1 MAIKKYTCPPQSATG
16 TGTFSDDLVGFQLV
30 QGGGLTQGNFEFTE
44 SITEKVNRTFSTG
57 VFSDPINLQG
67 LGIDTVE
74 QSKAIFENNFKVYP
88 NFDLSQITSFN
99 LYGSMVKRISASV
112 ENIINFYPAG
122 IESTVFAPDYTT
134 GVTANNIVFDPIQR
148 VTTFDLNILKI
159 RNPFGIDF
167 TVNATRNLELREIP
181 VSQLRNMT
189 VEYTKYS
196 LYLNGEGYS
205 LLRITPT
212 QSLVSGTLTIVVEG
226 NPFSGGSFSYDS
238 FVIRP
243 NDLEVKRVFNEK
255 LDQVENFLLNQKSVP
270 KYTATFN
277 VPMSSEDG
285 TYYTGYETVAWPIS
299 VMWNL
304 DIVSSSFTTYLN
316 KLNEISVNFDG
327 YKTNLISRFL
337 TTGAFNE
344 FDTLGHKV
352 EKVTQIYGRSF
363 DETKK
368 FIDALAYMNSVNYN
382 VGNDIPSQLL
392 KNLAQT
398 LGWKTNISPI
408 SNEELLSSVF
418 GQKNAQKS
426 AFEGVSTS
434 LTPDELNYQY
444 YRNLVL
450 NSAYLFKSKGTR
462 KSIET
467 LLSLIGAP
475 EALVEFNEH
484 VYLAD
489 QKINLSQFDSK
500 FASISGGTYVQDT
513 PVLDPTYTFTIMGV
527 PYTGFTTEN
536 TIQDVNINRDEYPM
550 DENGYPS
557 APEDTETYFF
567 QSGSGWFEQTPD
579 HRAPEQVNLTTS
591 VFTGANPNFQTSLI
605 PYSYGQEYLD
615 RFRKFPFMNLG
626 YKLKI
631 NVDNNKSWTD
641 KEVGL
646 RTNLDGKY
654 NAKYYT
660 TNDKLVL
667 NVKNVDL
674 FLNPGQGIAYD
685 VWYMSRQYNYPIPN
699 QGMNFIPAT
708 TITLNLSA
716 TYEPGSVK
724 TTYKVTSNTTKDFDI
739 RLDFKNTLGVVSGPD
754 IEISTGITITSGL
767 FTGSTEITL
776 PDNYTNLTLTSSFSD
791 IVIGPDAI
799 TYGVAASP
807 VFKSGTSET
816 VLPTQFYNV
825 IPKNIYPSKGGV
837 DWTEINPQPKNS
849 TFFEF
854 AQTFWLNMINVRDR
868 QFSGSKVGGY
878 PTLGSIYWKYLES
891 QKAIGVSNDNFGYQN
906 MIEYVN
912 GLGDY
917 WIRLVEQMIPASTIW
932 NTGVKYENSIF
943 HRQKFVWR
951 RQRGCE
957 IVPVPCKPCTLTT
970 SIFPVDCPAQSTECP
985 TYPWD
990 TNPQVQQFS
999 GVLAFLLN
1007 QYLTDNGYVL
1017 NDCLV
1022 NSLNSQWYVDIRVNN
1037 IMIIQI
1043 PFFTGVGLTIPN
1055 LSYPSTNTAWDIAL
1069 TDALDELKVYGY
1081 DYYFTGNDTVVIYNS
1096 ICSENDNGINLKI
1109 NVGINF
1115 NILCN

>member
-1 MAIKKYTCPPQSATG
+1 MAIKKYTCPPQSAAG
-16 TGTFSDDLVGFQLV
+16 SGTFSDDLVGFQLV

-44 SITEKVNRTFSTG
+44 SVTEKVNRTFTTG
-57 VFSDPINLQG
+57 VFSNPINLQG

-88 NFDLSQITSFN
+88 NFDLSQITNFN

-112 ENIINFYPAG
+112 ENIINYYPGA
-122 IESTVFAPDYTT
+122 IESTVYAPDYTT
-134 GVTANNIVFDPIQR
+134 GATALNIVYDSVQD
-148 VTTFDLNILKI
+148 VTTFELNIVKL

-189 VEYTKYS
+189 VEYAKYS
-196 LYLNGEGYS
+196 LYINGEGYS

-212 QSLVSGTLTIVVEG
+212 QSLVSGILTLVVEG
-226 NPFSGGSFSYDS
+226 NPFNGNGVSYDS
-238 FVIRP
+238 LVVRP
-243 NDLEVKRVFNEK
+243 NDFEVNKVFNEK
-255 LDQVENFLLNQKSVP
+255 LDQVENFLLNRNVTP
-270 KYTATFN
+270 KYSATFN
-277 VPMSSEDG
+277 IPMSSEDG
-285 TYYTGYETVAWPIS
+285 TYYTGFKTVTWPINS
-299 VMWNL
+299 IWNI
-304 DIVSSSFTTYLN
+304 DIITGSFTNYLSQ
-316 KLNEISVNFDG
+316 LNEISVSFDG
-327 YKTNLISRFL
+327 YKTDLISRFL

-344 FDTLGHKV
+344 FDTTGQKV
-352 EKVTQIYGRSF
+352 QKVLQVYGRSF

-368 FIDALAYMNSVNYN
+368 FIDALAYVNSVNYN

-418 GQKNAQKS
+418 GDKNAQKS
-426 AFEGVSTS
+426 AFSGINSV

-467 LLSLIGAP
+467 LMSLIGAP

-489 QKINLSQFDSK
+489 QKINLKQFNSN
-500 FASISGGTYVQDT
+500 FTSISGGTYVQDT
-513 PVLDPTYTFTIMGV
+513 PVLDSTYIFSIMGNT
-527 PYTGFTTEN
+527 YTGFTTQN
-536 TIQDVNINRDEYPM
+536 SLQDVNITRDEYPM
-550 DENGYPS
+550 DDFGYPS

-567 QSGSGWFEQTPD
+567 QSGSGWFEQTPE

-591 VFTGANPNFQTSLI
+591 VFTGANPSFQTSLK
-605 PYSYGQEYLD
+605 PYAYGQDYLD
-615 RFRKFPFMNLG
+615 RFRKFPFMKLG

-646 RTNLDGKY
+646 RSNLDGKY
-654 NAKYYT
+654 NARYYT

-685 VWYMSRQYNYPIPN
+685 IWYMSRQYNYPIPN
-699 QGMNFIPAT
+699 QGMNYIPST

-724 TTYKVTSNTTKDFDI
+724 ATFNVTSNVSKDFDI
-739 RLDFKNTLGVVSGPD
+739 RIDFKNTLGKVSGPD
-754 IEISTGITITSGL
+754 LEISTGVTISSGS
-767 FTGSTEITL
+767 FTGSTEIKV
-776 PDNYTNLTLTSSFSD
+776 PDNFADLTLTSLFSN
-791 IVIGPDAI
+791 IVIGPNAI
-799 TYGVAASP
+799 TYGVAVNP
-807 VFKSGTSET
+807 VFLTVPSPT

-837 DWTEINPQPKNS
+837 DWTEINPQPKTQ

-878 PTLGSIYWKYLES
+878 PTLGSIFWKYLES
-891 QKAIGVSNDNFGYQN
+891 QNAIGVSNDNFSYQK

-912 GLGDY
+912 GMGSY
-917 WIRLVEQMIPASTIW
+917 WVRLVEQMIPASTIW

-970 SIFPVDCPAQSTECP
+970 SIFPIDCPVQSTECP
-985 TYPWD
+985 VYPWD
-990 TNPQVQQFS
+990 TSPRIQQYS
-999 GVLAFLLN
+999 GVLSYLLN
-1007 QYLTDNGYVL
+1007 QYLSENGFTL
-1017 NDCLV
+1017 NDCV
-1022 NSLNSQWYVDIRVNN
+1022 INSLNSSWFVDIRIND

-1055 LSYPSTNTAWDIAL
+1055 LSYPTTNTGWDIAL
-1069 TDALDELKVYGY
+1069 ETAFDELKVYGY
-1081 DYYFTGNDTVVIYNS
+1081 DYNFTGNDTVIIFNN
-1096 ICSENDNGINLKI
+1096 ICSENDNGVNLKI

>member
-16 TGTFSDDLVGFQLV
+16 SGTFSDDLVGFQLV
-30 QGGGLTQGNFEFTE
+30 LGGGLTQGNFEFTE
-44 SITEKVNRTFSTG
+44 SITEKVNRTFTTG

-88 NFDLSQITSFN
+88 NFDLSQITNFT

-112 ENIINFYPAG
+112 ENIINYYPAA
-122 IESTVFAPDYTT
+122 IESTLYATDFTT
-134 GVTANNIVFDPIQR
+134 GVTASNIVYDGIQD
-148 VTTFDLNILKI
+148 VTTFDLNIAKI

-189 VEYTKYS
+189 VEYHKYS
-196 LYLNGEGYS
+196 LYINDEGYTVI
-205 LLRITPT
+205 RITPS

-226 NPFSGGSFSYDS
+226 NPFMGNSFSYDS
-238 FVIRP
+238 FVVRP
-243 NDLEVKRVFNEK
+243 NDSEVNRVFNEN
-255 LDQVENFLLNQKSVP
+255 LDQVENFLLNRNVTP
-270 KYTATFN
+270 KYTATFK

-285 TYYTGYETVAWPIS
+285 TYYTGYETVTWPINS
-299 VMWNL
+299 IWNI
-304 DIVSSSFTTYLN
+304 DIITSKFTSYLS
-316 KLNEISVNFDG
+316 KLNEVSVNFDG
-327 YKTNLISRFL
+327 YKTNLVSRFL

-344 FDTLGHKV
+344 FDTIGQKV
-352 EKVTQIYGRSF
+352 EKVLQIYGRSF

-368 FIDALAYMNSVNYN
+368 FIDALAYVNSVNYN

-398 LGWKTNISPI
+398 LGWRTNISPI

-418 GQKNAQKS
+418 GDKNAQKS
-426 AFEGVSTS
+426 AFSGVQSS

-462 KSIET
+462 KSVET
-467 LLSLIGAP
+467 LMSLIGAP
-475 EALVEFNEH
+475 ESLVEFNLYG
-484 VYLAD
+484 YLAD
-489 QKINLSQFDSK
+489 QKINLSQFNSK

-513 PVLDPTYTFTIMGV
+513 PVLDSTYTFSIMGNI
-527 PYTGFTTEN
+527 YTGFTTQN
-536 TIQDVNINRDEYPM
+536 TLQDVNITREEYPM
-550 DENGYPS
+550 DEYGYPS

-567 QSGSGWFEQTPD
+567 QSGSGWFEQTPE

-591 VFTGANPNFQTSLI
+591 VFTGANPNFQTYLK
-605 PYSYGQEYLD
+605 PYAYGQDYLD

-641 KEVGL
+641 SEVGV

-660 TNDKLVL
+660 TDDKLVL
-667 NVKNVDL
+667 NVKNIDL

-685 VWYMSRQYNYPIPN
+685 IWYMSRQYNYPIPN
-699 QGMNFIPAT
+699 QGMNFIPPT
-708 TITLNLSA
+708 TVTFNLSA
-716 TYEPGSVK
+716 TYVPGSVK
-724 TTYKVTSNTTKDFDI
+724 AIFNVTSSLSKNFDI
-739 RLDFKNTLGVVSGPD
+739 RIDFKNTLGVILGDD
-754 IEISTGITITSGL
+754 IVISTGITISTGS
-767 FTGSTEITL
+767 FTGSTEVTL
-776 PDNYTNLTLTSSFSD
+776 PDTYANLDLTSVFSD
-791 IVIGPDAI
+791 IVIVPNDI
-799 TYGVAASP
+799 TYGLAVSP
-807 VFKSGTSET
+807 VFNDGLTIT
-816 VLPTQFYNV
+816 TLPTQFYNIV
-825 IPKNIYPSKGGV
+825 PKNIYPSKGGV
-837 DWTEINPQPKNS
+837 DWTEINPQPKNQ

-854 AQTFWLNMINVRDR
+854 AQTFWKNMINVRDR
-868 QFSGSKVGGY
+868 QFSGSKIGGY

-891 QKAIGVSNDNFGYQN
+891 EQSIGVGNDNFSYQK

-912 GLGDY
+912 GMGSY
-917 WIRLVEQMIPASTIW
+917 WIRLVEQMMPASTIW

-957 IVPVPCKPCTLTT
+957 IVPVPCKPCILTT
-970 SIFPVDCPAQSTECP
+970 NIFPVDCPVQSSECP

-999 GVLAFLLN
+999 GVLSYLLN
-1007 QYLTDNGYVL
+1007 QYLTDNGYTL
-1017 NDCLV
+1017 NDCLI
-1022 NSLNSQWYVDIRVNN
+1022 NSLNSNWYVDIRINDV
-1037 IMIIQI
+1037 MIIQI
-1043 PFFTGVGLTIPN
+1043 PFFTGVGLITPN
-1055 LSYPSTNTAWDIAL
+1055 LSYPTTNTGWDDAL
-1069 TDALDELKVYGY
+1069 NDALDELKTYGY
-1081 DYYFTGNDTVVIYNS
+1081 EYYFTGNDTVVIYNS
-1096 ICSENDNGINLKI
+1096 ICSENDNGVNLKI

>member
-1 MAIKKYTCPPQSATG
+1 
-16 TGTFSDDLVGFQLV
+16 
-30 QGGGLTQGNFEFTE
+30 
-44 SITEKVNRTFSTG
+44 
-57 VFSDPINLQG
+57 
-67 LGIDTVE
+67 
-74 QSKAIFENNFKVYP
+74 
-88 NFDLSQITSFN
+88 
-99 LYGSMVKRISASV
+99 MVKRISASV

-626 YKLKI
+626 
-631 NVDNNKSWTD
+631 
-641 KEVGL
+641 
-646 RTNLDGKY
+646 
-654 NAKYYT
+654 
-660 TNDKLVL
+660 
-667 NVKNVDL
+667 
-674 FLNPGQGIAYD
+674 
-685 VWYMSRQYNYPIPN
+685 
-699 QGMNFIPAT
+699 
-708 TITLNLSA
+708 
-716 TYEPGSVK
+716 
-724 TTYKVTSNTTKDFDI
+724 
-739 RLDFKNTLGVVSGPD
+739 
-754 IEISTGITITSGL
+754 
-767 FTGSTEITL
+767 
-776 PDNYTNLTLTSSFSD
+776 
-791 IVIGPDAI
+791 
-799 TYGVAASP
+799 
-807 VFKSGTSET
+807 
-816 VLPTQFYNV
+816 
-825 IPKNIYPSKGGV
+825 
-837 DWTEINPQPKNS
+837 
-849 TFFEF
+849 
-854 AQTFWLNMINVRDR
+854 
-868 QFSGSKVGGY
+868 
-878 PTLGSIYWKYLES
+878 
-891 QKAIGVSNDNFGYQN
+891 
-906 MIEYVN
+906 
-912 GLGDY
+912 
-917 WIRLVEQMIPASTIW
+917 
-932 NTGVKYENSIF
+932 
-943 HRQKFVWR
+943 
-951 RQRGCE
+951 
-957 IVPVPCKPCTLTT
+957 
-970 SIFPVDCPAQSTECP
+970 
-985 TYPWD
+985 
-990 TNPQVQQFS
+990 
-999 GVLAFLLN
+999 
-1007 QYLTDNGYVL
+1007 
-1017 NDCLV
+1017 
-1022 NSLNSQWYVDIRVNN
+1022 
-1037 IMIIQI
+1037 
-1043 PFFTGVGLTIPN
+1043 
-1055 LSYPSTNTAWDIAL
+1055 
-1069 TDALDELKVYGY
+1069 
-1081 DYYFTGNDTVVIYNS
+1081 
-1096 ICSENDNGINLKI
+1096 
-1109 NVGINF
+1109 
-1115 NILCN
+1115 